1 MTTRR
6 RLISI
11 LVTAALALLLV
22 PASSGAASHGRRA
35 TGCRDSAHEVHEL
48 VLRVEGEPALGIY
61 SLPARKPKGLVVFA
75 HGYGHTTDSWE
86 HHLLNASRHGLI
98 AVAMNYRGLQNLPDS
113 DGDGLRQSRGWPAMA
128 GAEDS
133 LAAARLFEAVCRPRT
148 ITIFGVSMGGNM
160 SGLAVALAGERGITR
175 SDGKTPLFDYWVDVE
190 GVANLIETYTEAR
203 AAAPAI
209 EFAQQA
215 QEDIEAETGGP
226 FEQEPQ
232 AYEERTVVAR
242 IGDVADAIHGAV
254 VIHGLDDGLVPYNQG
269 REMASTLRAAGVDT
283 DMITVGLKDEDSERE
298 TTLTGHAIGAV
309 NPGYTSP
316 LAGHASEKST
326 THIVMETA
334 FDRLW
339 TLMDDQTPGP
349 YRECAAN
356 GVVPSTLRTICF
368 PPLS

>member
-1 MTTRR
+1 MNLKRQRTTI
-6 RLISI
+6 LI
-11 LVTAALALLLV
+11 AALIALLAAA
-22 PASSGAASHGRRA
+22 PANARSHEGRQS
-35 TGCRDSAHEVHEL
+35 TGCRDSADEVHEL
-48 VLRVEGEPALGIY
+48 VLQVEGEPANGIY
-61 SLPARKPKGLVVFA
+61 SLPARKPQGLVVFA

-86 HHLLNASRHGLI
+86 HHAREASRHGFI
-98 AVAMNYRGLQNLPDS
+98 AVAMNYRGLTVLPDS

-133 LAAARLFEAVCRPRT
+133 IAAARLFEAVCRPRT

-190 GVANLIETYTEAR
+190 GVANLTETYSEAR
-203 AAAPAI
+203 AIAPAN
-209 EFAQQA
+209 EFARNAQA
-215 QEDIEAETGGP
+215 DIEAETGGP
-226 FEQEPQ
+226 IEQRPQ
-232 AYEERTVVAR
+232 AFLARTVVAR
-242 IGDVADAIHGAV
+242 TDDVAEAIRGAV

-269 REMASTLRAAGVDT
+269 REEATALRAAGVPT

-298 TTLTGHAIGAV
+298 TTLTGYAGGQLDP
-309 NPGYTSP
+309 NYRSP

-334 FDRLW
+334 FERLW
-339 TLMDDQTPGP
+339 SLMDGRSPGP
-349 YRECAAN
+349 YRECSAN
-356 GVVPSTLRTICF
+356 GVVPGSVRTVCA

>member
-1 MTTRR
+1 MTMRR
-6 RLISI
+6 RLTSI

-22 PASSGAASHGRRA
+22 PASSSVASHARRA
-35 TGCRDSAHEVHEL
+35 VGCRDSADQVHEL
-48 VLRVEGEPALGIY
+48 VIRVEGEPALGIY
-61 SLPARKPKGLVVFA
+61 SLPARKPKGVVVFA

-86 HHLLNASRHGLI
+86 HHALNASRHGLI

-133 LAAARLFEAVCRPRT
+133 LAAARLFEAACRPRT

-175 SDGKTPLFDYWVDVE
+175 SDGTTPLFDYWVDVE
-190 GVANLIETYTEAR
+190 GVANLTETYMEAR
-203 AAAPAI
+203 AIAPANA
-209 EFAQQA
+209 FAQQA
-215 QEDIEAETGGP
+215 KADIEAETGGP
-226 FEQEPQ
+226 IEQEPEAFQ
-232 AYEERTVVAR
+232 QRTVVAR
-242 IGDVADAIHGAV
+242 IDDVAGAIRGAV

-269 REMASTLRAAGVDT
+269 REMASSLRAAGVDT

-298 TTLTGHAIGAV
+298 TTLTGYAGGAIDP
-309 NPGYTSP
+309 NYRSP

-334 FDRLW
+334 FERLW
-339 TLMDDQTPGP
+339 TLMDGQTPGP

-356 GVVPSTLRTICF
+356 GALPSTLRTICF
-368 PPLS
+368 SPLS